1 MPDSDTVT
9 EQIMLKVVSIEVK
22 DNTNEV
28 VLKLKKIN
36 DLYDKILDLKK
47 NHLILQ
53 RTKEE
58 IQKKIDL
65 SDCRCL

>member
-1 MPDSDTVT
+1 
-9 EQIMLKVVSIEVK
+9 MLKVVSIEVK

-28 VLKLKKIN
+28 VMKLKKIN

>member
-1 MPDSDTVT
+1 LPDSDTVT

-28 VLKLKKIN
+28 VMKLKKIN
-36 DLYDKILDLKK
+36 DLYDKILYLKK